1 MSIFEKIA
9 QNKIQEAIAN
19 GEFDKLS
26 NKGQPLRL
34 DEYFATP
41 EDFRVGH
48 SVLKSANILPAEIEL
63 LREVGQF
70 QQQIEECQD
79 EVEKR
84 RLRQRREEKQL
95 QLRMILERN
104 KRK

>member
-9 QNKIQEAIAN
+9 QNKIQEAIES
-19 GEFDKLS
+19 GDFEPLS
-26 NKGQPLRL
+26 NKGQPLHL

-41 EDFRVGH
+41 EDFRLGH

-63 LREVGQF
+63 LREIGQLK
-70 QQQIEECQD
+70 QQIEHCQD
-79 EVEKR
+79 AAEKQ
-84 RLRQRREEKQL
+84 RLQQGREEKQL
-95 QLRMILERN
+95 QLRIMLERN